1 MINGTAFG
9 NLGGDAETKTLASG
23 KTLVTFRVASSSGF
37 GDKKTTTWISC
48 TMWGA
53 NAPKLAPHLT
63 RGKKV
68 IVSGE
73 LSEREW
79 EDKKGEKWLS
89 LEMNVNNLEFGGDGK
104 GSGDATDKVREVA
117 EEDIPF

>member
-9 NLGGDAETKTLASG
+9 NLGGDAETKTIASG

-37 GDKKTTTWISC
+37 GDKKTTTWLSC
-48 TMWGA
+48 SMWGTS
-53 NAPKLAPHLT
+53 APKLAPHLT

-73 LSEREW
+73 ISEREY
-79 EDKKGEKWLS
+79 EAKGEKRKT
-89 LEMNVNNLEFGGDGK
+89 LEMNVTNLEFGGDGK